1 MIDELREAGVDC
13 RVFYGGDRE
22 QERDV
27 AARGDGIEPGW
38 ASRVGVL
45 TLQPVRSVPKF
56 MFRRLPRTW
65 RGRDVLLVTEMQGTN
80 LNAWLRAGLRQP
92 FVTLGHGISATTTQS
107 PLADAAENL
116 LNSQA
121 TRALTYTETGRRH
134 VLDSTR
140 LREDQVSAFRNSTDT
155 SRLQRA
161 MDDVTPA
168 DTAAFRARH
177 GMPDDARVSLFLGA
191 LNRFKAVDL
200 LVEAARIVFAADPA
214 QWLVVAGDGE
224 SRELVDRLARE
235 TGRVVLLGQAGPADF
250 APAAAMS
257 HSLLNPGRVGLVAVD
272 ALVMG
277 LRVVTTSGAA
287 HAPSSS
293 TCAPASTSSRSRRPP
308 RRTPARGWPRT
319 RRWMR
324 RPRTTRPSR
333 PPRAPSAR
341 RSSTR
346 SDPPDGRP
354 AGPAPP
360 RPHAAAHSG
369 APRWTVRGD
378 AASCAP
384 RMQPPHHARRHGPTR
399 VLGGPVTRESSGARA
414 RPCPGAVRHRP
425 ARRRAPG
432 CARRPAPAP
441 MRIVQFVSA
450 ASADGVA
457 SGTLADAVEQCGEMA
472 RRGHDVTLLVA
483 RPGDAGL
490 RVPGVRVVL
499 PLVEAIP
506 GSPALRSPRC
516 ARGSSTTRA
525 TSTSSTCTRTPT
537 PSTSRWPRRRGVSG
551 SGTSCR
557 RTAPGRRRADPRRCP
572 GTAAHP
578 PAWSGAPP
586 PSWPGRTRRPPGCAR
601 GSPG

>member
-1 MIDELREAGVDC
+1 MNRRVAVTQPYVPGYRERLWSAVIDELREAGVDC

-116 LNSQA
+116 LNSHA

-134 VLDSTR
+134 VLASTR

-168 DTAAFRARH
+168 DAAAFRARH

-224 SRELVDRLARE
+224 SRDLVDRLARE
-235 TGRVVLLGQAGPADF
+235 TGRVVLLGQSGPADF

-287 HAPSSS
+287 HAPEFEYLRPGVDVVEVPP
-293 TCAPASTSSRSRRPP
+293 TAEAYARAWMAEDAPVDAPP
-308 RRTPARGWPRT
+308 ADHPTIEAAARTI
-319 RRWMR
+319 
-324 RPRTTRPSR
+324 
-333 PPRAPSAR
+333 SA
-341 RSSTR
+341 TIL
-346 SDPPDGRP
+346 D
-354 AGPAPP
+354 ALGPA
-360 RPHAAAHSG
+360 
-369 APRWTVRGD
+369 
-378 AASCAP
+378 
-384 RMQPPHHARRHGPTR
+384 
-399 VLGGPVTRESSGARA
+399 
-414 RPCPGAVRHRP
+414 
-425 ARRRAPG
+425 
-432 CARRPAPAP
+432 
-441 MRIVQFVSA
+441 
-450 ASADGVA
+450 
-457 SGTLADAVEQCGEMA
+457 
-472 RRGHDVTLLVA
+472 
-483 RPGDAGL
+483 
-490 RVPGVRVVL
+490 
-499 PLVEAIP
+499 
-506 GSPALRSPRC
+506 
-516 ARGSSTTRA
+516 
-525 TSTSSTCTRTPT
+525 
-537 PSTSRWPRRRGVSG
+537 
-551 SGTSCR
+551 
-557 RTAPGRRRADPRRCP
+557 
-572 GTAAHP
+572 
-578 PAWSGAPP
+578 
-586 PSWPGRTRRPPGCAR
+586 
-601 GSPG
+601 